1 MKTPRSWRTARA
13 STGDLVALAISGGI
27 PRPSALATGNADTAS
42 VMRRVSAF
50 KVYKP
55 IKTTMSDST
64 NQLMDE
70 SVPRSRKRRHL
81 DPSRYTFFLTEKQ
94 IGTFDL
100 WAKQYEHLN
109 TTAIG
114 GLFRFEFTP
123 TNLGII
129 VKVKLGLKVDENAE
143 PPSIDLTDYDE
154 F

>member
-1 MKTPRSWRTARA
+1 
-13 STGDLVALAISGGI
+13 
-27 PRPSALATGNADTAS
+27 
-42 VMRRVSAF
+42 
-50 KVYKP
+50 
-55 IKTTMSDST
+55 MSDST
-64 NQLMDE
+64 NQC
-70 SVPRSRKRRHL
+70 SRKRRHL
-81 DPSRYTFFLTEKQ
+81 DPSRYMFFLTEKQ
-94 IGTFDL
+94 IVTFDL

-143 PPSIDLTDYDE
+143 PPFIDLTDYDE